1 MQIHSLNRRRRP
13 IPLTALVDVVF
24 ILLFFFMLA
33 SSYQNYRGID
43 LALAGAGTQVAEPST
58 ELFVLRMLAD
68 GSLLLDDVALDEGE
82 LLDRLSAQPDSRV
95 VVQPGAGVVLQ
106 QVVALMDRL
115 RSSGARL
122 ALGRLPESS

>member
-1 MQIHSLNRRRRP
+1 
-13 IPLTALVDVVF
+13 
-24 ILLFFFMLA
+24 
-33 SSYQNYRGID
+33 
-43 LALAGAGTQVAEPST
+43 
-58 ELFVLRMLAD
+58 MLAD